1 MRSGINR
8 DVIEVLMDVYDLTER
23 QATVSVMRSDGMSYR
38 EIAEELG
45 ITVSGVRNHLEQARM
60 KMKVDN
66 DFQIARIIGRLEMS
80 LGPALVIA
88 IVPVDKS
95 EDVINRLIQEGE
107 GVTEMTGRGGYTGE
121 EQSVLFIITE
131 DEEKVR
137 EIIEEEVGR
146 KVPMFVMRAP
156 AATPSP

>member
-1 MRSGINR
+1 MRATPTADR
-8 DVIEVLMDVYDLTER
+8 DVTDLLMEIYGLTER
-23 QATVSVMRSDGMSYR
+23 QATVAMMRSRGMSYR

-66 DFQIARIIGRLEMS
+66 DFQIARIIGRLEAAM
-80 LGPALVIA
+80 GPSLVIA

-95 EDVINRLIQEGE
+95 EQVIDRLIQEGE

-131 DEEKVR
+131 DEDKVR
-137 EIIEEEVGR
+137 EIIKEEVGR
-146 KVPMFVMRAP
+146 EVPMFVMRNPTAVP
-156 AATPSP
+156 

>member
-1 MRSGINR
+1 MKSKINR
-8 DVIEVLMDVYDLTER
+8 EVIEVLMDVYGLTER
-23 QATVSVMRSDGMSYR
+23 QATVSVMRSEGMSYR

-66 DFQIARIIGRLEMS
+66 DFEIARIVGRLEVS

-88 IVPVDKS
+88 IVPVEKS

-131 DEEKVR
+131 DEDKVK
-137 EIIEEEVGR
+137 EIIEEEVGD
-146 KVPMFVMRAP
+146 KVPMFIMRTPYAALAP
-156 AATPSP
+156 